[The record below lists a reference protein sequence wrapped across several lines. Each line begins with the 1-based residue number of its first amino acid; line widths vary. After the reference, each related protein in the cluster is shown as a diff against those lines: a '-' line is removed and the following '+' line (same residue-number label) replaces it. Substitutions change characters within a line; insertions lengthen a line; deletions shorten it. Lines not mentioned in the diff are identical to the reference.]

1 MIEEKK
7 LVRLSLQFFAEGD
20 DDGGDDFEDFFDDD
34 VPEYYGSDNEE
45 ESDNAE
51 DEVEAAD
58 DEDEAI
64 DEGSD
69 EGFEDEDDLPDAD
82 GGKGFLDDPAD
93 DQEDAAGED
102 AAKEDGA
109 GDEPNND
116 LIAELRALGYV
127 GNDLASLTA
136 DMKAKRERAAEE
148 AAKNERAADKADGK
162 NHIKSSKPGRSAS
175 GDGTAGVNEKRV
187 VDFAERAGVS
197 KEEARR
203 VLSKH
208 ARMMN

>member
-45 ESDNAE
+45 EESDNAE
-51 DEVEAAD
+51 DKDEDTAE
-58 DEDEAI
+58 EDEAI
-64 DEGSD
+64 EEGSD
-69 EGFEDEDDLPDAD
+69 EGFEDED
-82 GGKGFLDDPAD
+82 GGKGFLDDAAD
-93 DQEDAAGED
+93 AQED

-116 LIAELRALGYV
+116 LIAELRALGFV
-127 GNDLASLTA
+127 GNDIASLTA

-187 VDFAERAGVS
+187 VDFASRAGVS